1 MNVFLPEL
9 LNAAA
14 AIFVRAGQLPAET
27 LRSAAGATWVPAELK
42 ESLDRMLAANRED
55 LAVAYA
61 DHFLVSQ
68 AHPLLYLEA
77 SVHRTGLLRDPEL
90 LEELELIYAVLGFT
104 LPEGRSPDHLATE
117 LEALAAGLQR
127 LGAIGEEDHG
137 PLFHALNALMD
148 RHLHPLI
155 TELKAKAAT
164 RPMHPAYAE
173 ALATASL
180 AEELARSGLQTFA

>member
-1 MNVFLPEL
+1 MSVFLPEL
-9 LNAAA
+9 LNAVA
-14 AIFVRAGQLPAET
+14 AIFARPGHVPTET
-27 LRSAAGATWVPAELK
+27 LRCALSATWIPEDLK
-42 ESLDRMLAANRED
+42 GPLQRLLAANKED
-55 LAVAYA
+55 LAVAYS

-90 LEELELIYAVLGFT
+90 LGELELIYAALAFEV
-104 LPEGRSPDHLATE
+104 PAGRSPDHLATE